1 MGGVKIVKWGRWV
14 GRWKGKC
21 CERDGRNSCRMGLC
35 EVGCFVWSGDVA
47 EVWVGPLARATV

>member
-47 EVWVGPLARATV
+47 EV